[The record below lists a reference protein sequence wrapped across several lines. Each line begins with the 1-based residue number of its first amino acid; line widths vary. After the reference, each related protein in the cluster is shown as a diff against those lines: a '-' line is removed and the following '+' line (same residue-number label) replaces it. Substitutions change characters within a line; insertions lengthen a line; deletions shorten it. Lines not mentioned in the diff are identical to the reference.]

1 MLTQIEP
8 TSRLSVDS
16 EVGTLRR
23 VILHRPDLELRRLTP
38 RNREA
43 LLFDDVLWVKRA
55 RQEHDAFADALIER
69 GVAVHLL
76 GDLLAETLGIGA
88 ARAEIVE
95 RTLTTAASGPASP
108 TRCANGS
115 WSCRRSELAERLIG
129 GVALDELP
137 FTSRSLSA
145 LAAHADGFVLDP
157 LPNHM
162 FTRDTSAWIFN
173 GVSVHA
179 MAKPARR
186 REAVHLD
193 AIYRHH
199 PLFAPFA
206 HERWSDDL
214 GGPAELEGGDILVI
228 GNRSVLIGMG
238 ERTRPAAVE
247 RLATRLFGARA
258 ADRVIALS
266 LPEQRSSMHLDTV
279 LTMLD
284 RDAFTLYP
292 GIRDELRAFVLTP
305 GRRGVTVDEQPDG
318 IRAIADALELPR
330 LRIFE
335 TGGDRYEAE
344 REQWDDGNNVL
355 AIAPG
360 VVVAYERNVDTN
372 TRLRHAG
379 IEVITIAGAELGRGR
394 GGPRCMSCPI
404 ERDPLSRNHHD
415 RHPPRQPSDLLRI
428 ADLTAAQL
436 NALLDL
442 ADEMKDGPDLV
453 DRRAARRGGRLPVR
467 QAVHAHARVVRGRRA
482 PARHAPDHAAAR
494 RAAARP
500 RRAARRHRA
509 RAVELH
515 GRDRRPHVRAGDARG
530 ARRRRAASPSS
541 TR

>member
-1 MLTQIEP
+1 MITQ
-8 TSRLSVDS
+8 TSTKLRVDS
-16 EVGTLRR
+16 EIGTLRR

-76 GDLLAETLGIGA
+76 GDLLGETLSYAA
-88 ARAEIVE
+88 ARHEVVE
-95 RTLTTAASGPASP
+95 RTIATAAVGPALADALREWFTALP
-108 TRCANGS
+108 AG
-115 WSCRRSELAERLIG
+115 ELAQQLIA
-129 GVALDELP
+129 GVAIDELP
-137 FTSRSLSA
+137 FASRSLSA
-145 LAAHADGFVLDP
+145 LAAAEDGFVLDP

-162 FTRDTSAWIFN
+162 FTRDTSAWIFD
-173 GVSVHA
+173 GVAVHA

-199 PLFAPFA
+199 PLFASTA

-214 GGPAELEGGDILVI
+214 GGPAQLEGGDILVI
-228 GNRSVLIGMG
+228 GNRCVLIGMG

-247 RLATRLFGARA
+247 RLAARLFGAGA

-284 RDAFTLYP
+284 HDAFTLYP
-292 GIRDELRAFVLTP
+292 GIRDQLRAFVLTP
-305 GRRGVTVDEQPDG
+305 GPSGPAVEEQPDG
-318 IRAIADALELPR
+318 IRAIAEALELPE

-379 IEVITIAGAELGRGR
+379 IEVITIAGSELGRGR

-404 ERDPLSRNHHD
+404 ERDPL
-415 RHPPRQPSDLLRI
+415 
-428 ADLTAAQL
+428 
-436 NALLDL
+436 
-442 ADEMKDGPDLV
+442 
-453 DRRAARRGGRLPVR
+453 
-467 QAVHAHARVVRGRRA
+467 
-482 PARHAPDHAAAR
+482 
-494 RAAARP
+494 
-500 RRAARRHRA
+500 
-509 RAVELH
+509 
-515 GRDRRPHVRAGDARG
+515 
-530 ARRRRAASPSS
+530 
-541 TR
+541 

>member
-1 MLTQIEP
+1 MLTQIQP
-8 TSRLSVDS
+8 IATSSRLRVDS

-23 VILHRPDLELRRLTP
+23 VVLHRPDLELRRLTP

-55 RQEHDAFADALIER
+55 RQEHDAFVDALIER
-69 GVAVHLL
+69 GVSVHLL
-76 GDLLAETLGIGA
+76 GDLLAETLGDDGA
-88 ARAEIVE
+88 REEVVE
-95 RTLTTAASGPASP
+95 RTIRTAGVGPALSDGLGEWFMGLP
-108 TRCANGS
+108 AG
-115 WSCRRSELAERLIG
+115 ELAQRLIG

-145 LAAHADGFVLDP
+145 LVARADGFVLDP

-193 AIYRHH
+193 VIYRHH
-199 PLFAPFA
+199 PLFASSS
-206 HERWSDDL
+206 HERWSDEL
-214 GGPAELEGGDILVI
+214 GGPAQLEGGDILVI
-228 GNRSVLIGMG
+228 GNRCVLIGMG

-247 RLATRLFGARA
+247 RLAIRLFRA
-258 ADRVIALS
+258 QVADRVIALP

-292 GIRDELRAFVLTP
+292 GIRDQLRAFVLTP
-305 GRRGVTVDEQPDG
+305 GRHGPTVEEEPDG
-318 IRAIADALELPR
+318 IAAIAAALELPS

-379 IEVITIAGAELGRGR
+379 IEVITIAGSELGRGR

-404 ERDPLSRNHHD
+404 ERDPL
-415 RHPPRQPSDLLRI
+415 
-428 ADLTAAQL
+428 
-436 NALLDL
+436 
-442 ADEMKDGPDLV
+442 
-453 DRRAARRGGRLPVR
+453 
-467 QAVHAHARVVRGRRA
+467 
-482 PARHAPDHAAAR
+482 
-494 RAAARP
+494 
-500 RRAARRHRA
+500 
-509 RAVELH
+509 
-515 GRDRRPHVRAGDARG
+515 
-530 ARRRRAASPSS
+530 
-541 TR
+541 

>member
-1 MLTQIEP
+1 MLTTATLKQL
-8 TSRLSVDS
+8 RVDS
-16 EVGTLRR
+16 EVGVLRR

-55 RQEHDAFADALIER
+55 RQEHDAFADALAER
-69 GVAVHLL
+69 GVVVHLL
-76 GDLLAETLGIGA
+76 ADLLAETLGDER
-88 ARAEIVE
+88 ARDGVIE
-95 RTLTTAASGPASP
+95 RTLRAAAVGPTLAGP
-108 TRCANGS
+108 LREWLLGLPGD
-115 WSCRRSELAERLIG
+115 ELATRLIG
-129 GVALDELP
+129 GVAVDELP
-137 FTSRSLSA
+137 FSSRSLA
-145 LAAHADGFVLDP
+145 TVHADAFVLDP

-162 FTRDTSAWIFN
+162 FTRDTSAWIFD

-193 AIYRHH
+193 AIYRFH
-199 PLFAPFA
+199 PLFASGEHA
-206 HERWSDDL
+206 RWSDEL

-247 RLATRLFGARA
+247 RLAGRLFGAGA
-258 ADRVIALS
+258 ADRVLALP

-279 LTMLD
+279 LTMVD
-284 RDAFTLYP
+284 HDAFTLYP

-305 GRRGVTVDEQPDG
+305 GRRGLDIEERPDAL
-318 IRAIADALELPR
+318 RAIADALEVAE

-379 IEVITIAGAELGRGR
+379 IEVITIAGSELGRGR

-404 ERDPLSRNHHD
+404 ERD
-415 RHPPRQPSDLLRI
+415 
-428 ADLTAAQL
+428 
-436 NALLDL
+436 AL
-442 ADEMKDGPDLV
+442 
-453 DRRAARRGGRLPVR
+453 
-467 QAVHAHARVVRGRRA
+467 
-482 PARHAPDHAAAR
+482 
-494 RAAARP
+494 
-500 RRAARRHRA
+500 
-509 RAVELH
+509 
-515 GRDRRPHVRAGDARG
+515 
-530 ARRRRAASPSS
+530 
-541 TR
+541 